1 MVHVVLLFAGY
12 MLCDLPFL
20 LYTQSSL
27 HSIFSTL
34 SCVIFRSL
42 PDVMLCR
49 PDTLPTPGTRGFVS
63 GRAAPAAGWR
73 SVGSRGAIL
82 DLPFTSTIHTHV

>member
-34 SCVIFRSL
+34 NL
-42 PDVMLCR
+42 LYTQLC
-49 PDTLPTPGTRGFVS
+49 
-63 GRAAPAAGWR
+63 
-73 SVGSRGAIL
+73 
-82 DLPFTSTIHTHV
+82 DLPFFA

>member
-27 HSIFSTL
+27 HS
-34 SCVIFRSL
+34 V
-42 PDVMLCR
+42 V
-49 PDTLPTPGTRGFVS
+49 
-63 GRAAPAAGWR
+63 
-73 SVGSRGAIL
+73 
-82 DLPFTSTIHTHV
+82 